1 MPGTAGAATASWTA
15 FASGLAG
22 GTGPPPVA
30 ASAIAVPPAITA
42 TTAARRARRRP
53 VGRVRSRRMLTKVRT
68 ELERS
73 LTPLG
78 GYARPVA
85 EPAYYDEV
93 FGDDG
98 APRPHYRGA
107 MEALGAADLAELAE
121 ELRAEV
127 RERGVR
133 YGETGPGEFVVDAV
147 PRLFTA
153 EEWDALARGLSQRI
167 RALDAFLR
175 DAYGERRIVEA
186 GRVPARLIEDGA
198 FYEPDMQGAELP
210 VWAGFAG
217 LDVVRGA
224 DGA

>member
-1 MPGTAGAATASWTA
+1 
-15 FASGLAG
+15 
-22 GTGPPPVA
+22 
-30 ASAIAVPPAITA
+30 
-42 TTAARRARRRP
+42 
-53 VGRVRSRRMLTKVRT
+53 
-68 ELERS
+68 
-73 LTPLG
+73 
-78 GYARPVA
+78 
-85 EPAYYDEV
+85 
-93 FGDDG
+93 
-98 APRPHYRGA
+98 

-121 ELRAEV
+121 EMRAEV

-153 EEWDALARGLSQRI
+153 MEWEELARGLSQRI

-175 DAYGERRIVEA
+175 DAYGARRIVEA

-224 DGA
+224 DGARRVLVDNLRMTTGIGFAPLPWETGGGVMAPPLPGPPPAEPEMALARFTAMLRA